1 MRKIGQLNKGIEIFV
16 LVMIIIF
23 GYKMIKSTKV
33 SF

>member
-1 MRKIGQLNKGIEIFV
+1 MRKIGKLNKGIGIFV
-16 LVMIIIF
+16 LGTIIIF